1 MSFCKEGYDCL
12 FSIKVDYDFETSSWV
27 RSDMSSIDD
36 MNWSQDYNLYPRKN
50 DALKIDVGT

>member
-1 MSFCKEGYDCL
+1 MSFCKDGYDCL
-12 FSIKVDYDFETSSWV
+12 FSIKVDYDFKTSSWV